1 MRTRTCTASLIG
13 SREEN
18 EDRAVVVSE
27 RGLTLLAVAD
37 GMGGHAAGGE
47 AAEAAVGALQAAFKA
62 FEHGDVAAF
71 FKDAFRAA
79 HHAVNQLG
87 DGMPIEERPRT
98 TAVAALVDH
107 ELAWFAHL
115 GDSRA
120 YLLRAG
126 GVVVRTRDHSHV
138 ERLVAEGQLAE
149 DRRRG
154 HPLRNL
160 VDRCLGGEPQNPGV
174 EVGGPYALENGDIVL
189 LASDGFWDELDIAA
203 AGAALQEAP
212 DLESALQGL
221 ARAACI
227 VGGEMAD
234 NATAAVLRVE

>member
-18 EDRAVVVSE
+18 EDRAIVVTD

-37 GMGGHAAGGE
+37 GMGGHQAGGE
-47 AAEAAVGALQAAFKA
+47 AAEAAITALTAAFRA

-71 FKDAFRAA
+71 FRDAFRAA
-79 HHAVNQLG
+79 HEAVNQLG
-87 DGMPIEERPRT
+87 EDMPIEERPRT

-107 ELAWFAHL
+107 ELVWFAHL

-126 GVVVRTRDHSHV
+126 GIVVRTRDHSHI
-138 ERLVAEGQLAE
+138 ERLIAEGQLSE
-149 DRRRG
+149 DQRHG

-160 VDRCLGGEPQNPGV
+160 VDRCLGGEPDNPGV
-174 EVGGPYALENGDIVL
+174 EVGGPHALESGDIVL
-189 LASDGFWDELDIAA
+189 LCSDGFWDELDIATS
-203 AGAALQEAP
+203 GAILHEMP
-212 DLESALQGL
+212 DLEEALQGL

-227 VGGEMAD
+227 VGGETAD
-234 NATAAVLRVE
+234 NATAAVLRLE